1 MAESLE
7 NDKTK
12 GTKLVP
18 GIPSASKELRDRDR
32 SRDRFKRFFK
42 KSFNVESGSKS
53 KSPHCEGNAN
63 NDVHSD
69 HEPPMCAA
77 AGVNIVDSKPKGE
90 PFQTSEMP
98 TSRSTDAG
106 KHLNLH
112 APTSI
117 DVPAGG
123 LKGVPS
129 IPVTPI
135 GVDIKIVTPI
145 AELWNQAYEELRDK
159 ERKLINKYEEEI
171 TSLSIL
177 VGQTVK
183 LSGVDK
189 VSRRLQ
195 MEELVRRKLADD
207 ENGKWAIPLGDDR
220 IAIRDLAGSVASIID
235 WGQSFV
241 GEALQFSPYGSLAW
255 AGVCLLLPVSFF
267 LTDLILLPV
276 GYSYLSVSPI
286 LSFYQNVLLAL
297 RRNFT
302 LLQMN
307 NYYSEFELVALIYK

>member
-12 GTKLVP
+12 GTKLEVP

-42 KSFNVESGSKS
+42 KLNIESRS
-53 KSPHCEGNAN
+53 KSPHSEGNAK

-69 HEPPMCAA
+69 HEPPMRAA
-77 AGVNIVDSKPKGE
+77 AEANIADSKSKGE
-90 PFQTSEMP
+90 PLKKSELL
-98 TSRSTDAG
+98 TSRSTEAG
-106 KHLNLH
+106 KYPDFH

-129 IPVTPI
+129 KPITPI
-135 GVDIKIVTPI
+135 GVDTKIVTPI

-159 ERKLINKYEEEI
+159 ERKLINNYEKEI
-171 TSLSIL
+171 NSSLSIL
-177 VGQTVK
+177 VGQTVI

-235 WGQSFV
+235 WGKSFV

-267 LTDLILLPV
+267 SIYFCDLV
-276 GYSYLSVSPI
+276 LSS
-286 LSFYQNVLLAL
+286 
-297 RRNFT
+297 
-302 LLQMN
+302 
-307 NYYSEFELVALIYK
+307 

>member
-7 NDKTK
+7 NEKTK
-12 GTKLVP
+12 GTKLEVP
-18 GIPSASKELRDRDR
+18 GIPSASKVLRDRDR
-32 SRDRFKRFFK
+32 SRDRFKRFLK
-42 KSFNVESGSKS
+42 KQLNIESGRKS
-53 KSPHCEGNAN
+53 KSPHSEGNAN

-77 AGVNIVDSKPKGE
+77 AGANVVDSKFKGE
-90 PFQTSEMP
+90 PFQTSELL
-98 TSRSTDAG
+98 TFRSTEAG
-106 KHLNLH
+106 KYPDFH

-159 ERKLINKYEEEI
+159 ERKLINNYEKEI
-171 TSLSIL
+171 NSSLSIL
-177 VGQTVK
+177 VGQTVM

-220 IAIRDLAGSVASIID
+220 IAIRDLAGSVASIVD

-255 AGVCLLLPVSFF
+255 AGVCLLLPVSSSQ
-267 LTDLILLPV
+267 LIF
-276 GYSYLSVSPI
+276 G
-286 LSFYQNVLLAL
+286 
-297 RRNFT
+297 
-302 LLQMN
+302 
-307 NYYSEFELVALIYK
+307 ELVAVVTCLFLILIEFSHIF

>member
-7 NDKTK
+7 NKKIK
-12 GTKLVP
+12 GTKLEAP
-18 GIPSASKELRDRDR
+18 GIPSASKVLRDRDR
-32 SRDRFKRFFK
+32 SRDRFKRFLK
-42 KSFNVESGSKS
+42 KQLNIESRSKS
-53 KSPHCEGNAN
+53 KSSHPEGKAN

-69 HEPPMCAA
+69 HEPPMRAA
-77 AGVNIVDSKPKGE
+77 AGVNIVDPNPKCE
-90 PFQTSEMP
+90 PFQTSELL
-98 TSRSTDAG
+98 TSRSTEAG
-106 KHLNLH
+106 KYSDFH

-129 IPVTPI
+129 IPVAPI
-135 GVDIKIVTPI
+135 GVDIKNVTPI

-159 ERKLINKYEEEI
+159 ERKLINNYEKEI
-171 TSLSIL
+171 NSSLSIL
-177 VGQTVK
+177 VGQTVM
-183 LSGVDK
+183 LSDVDK

-267 LTDLILLPV
+267 
-276 GYSYLSVSPI
+276 SVY
-286 LSFYQNVLLAL
+286 F
-297 RRNFT
+297 FCG
-302 LLQMN
+302 
-307 NYYSEFELVALIYK
+307 LVAVVI